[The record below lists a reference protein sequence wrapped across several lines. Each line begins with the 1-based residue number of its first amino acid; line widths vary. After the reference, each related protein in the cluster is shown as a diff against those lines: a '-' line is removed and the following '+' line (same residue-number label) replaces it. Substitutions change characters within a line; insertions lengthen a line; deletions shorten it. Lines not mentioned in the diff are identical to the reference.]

1 MRAPLSRSPLPGAT
15 NGVDHVLEQP
25 FFGRRLKQLRSER
38 GLSQAA
44 LAGDGMSTGYVSRL
58 ESGARQPT
66 ARAVQHLASRL
77 GIGVA
82 AFEEEGPADSLAQ
95 ALAIAA
101 SATSDTTLEALE
113 RALYP
118 GEGQDPLLR
127 WQGLWLVAQGR
138 RQHSDHAR
146 ERVVLEELVALGDE
160 LGLPAL
166 RARGFTQLARCLR
179 ACGEIVAAVEA
190 ATTAHGL
197 ARDNDL
203 PVPDVAASLL
213 ALVSAEAEA
222 GRLTEARAHAD
233 ELTALNVPRS
243 EPLGAEALWTAAA
256 VRVRQGDLDA
266 AQKLLEEA
274 LEGFAGAENLTLW
287 TRLRVAAARLHLQK
301 SPPELG
307 ASERYTEQAET
318 GMVFVGIPALEQ
330 EVTFIKAEIAFQR
343 GRFADAR
350 VLLDRVRAADP
361 RMTYRNRVRLE
372 ILDSRLLIIEGRDQ
386 EGLERMRALAEEAQA
401 AASID
406 LAADI
411 WRLLAETLAAARTAP

>member
-1 MRAPLSRSPLPGAT
+1 M
-15 NGVDHVLEQP
+15 LEQP
-25 FFGRRLKQLRSER
+25 YFGRRLKQLRSER

-77 GIGVA
+77 GINAA

-101 SATSDTTLEALE
+101 SADSDETLEALE
-113 RALYP
+113 RALHP
-118 GEGQDPLLR
+118 AEGQDPLLR
-127 WQGLWLVAQGR
+127 WQALWLVAQGLR
-138 RQHSDHAR
+138 RHSEHAR

-166 RARGFTQLARCLR
+166 RARGSTQLARCLR
-179 ACGEIVAAVEA
+179 ACGEIVPAVEA

-197 ARDNDL
+197 AREHEL
-203 PVPDVAASLL
+203 PVPDVATSLL

-222 GRLTEARAHAD
+222 GRLAEARVHAD

-243 EPLGAEALWTAAA
+243 EPLRAEVLWTAAA
-256 VRVRQGDLDA
+256 VRVRQGDLDS

-274 LEGFAGAENLTLW
+274 LDGFAGAENLTLW

-301 SPPELG
+301 SPPGLD

-318 GMVFVGIPALEQ
+318 GVAFVGIPALEQ
-330 EVTFIKAEIAFQR
+330 EVTFSKAEISFKR

-361 RMTYRNRVRLE
+361 RMTYRNRVSLE
-372 ILDSRLLIIEGRDQ
+372 ILDSRLLVIEGREQ
-386 EGLERMRALAEEAQA
+386 EGVERMRALAEEAQA
-401 AASID
+401 ASSID

-411 WRLLAETLAAARTAP
+411 WRLLAETLAASRARP

>member
-1 MRAPLSRSPLPGAT
+1 M
-15 NGVDHVLEQP
+15 LEQP
-25 FFGRRLKQLRSER
+25 YFGRRLKQLRSER

-101 SATSDTTLEALE
+101 SATSETAIEALE

-138 RQHSDHAR
+138 RQHGDHAR

-166 RARGFTQLARCLR
+166 RARGLTQLARCLR
-179 ACGEIVAAVEA
+179 ACGEIVPAVEA
-190 ATTAHGL
+190 AMTAHGL
-197 ARDNDL
+197 AREHDL
-203 PVPDVAASLL
+203 PVPDVAAGLL
-213 ALVSAEAEA
+213 ALVSAESEA
-222 GRLTEARAHAD
+222 GRLAEARSHAD

-266 AQKLLEEA
+266 AQKLLGEA
-274 LEGFAGAENLTLW
+274 LDGFAGAENLTLW

-301 SPPELG
+301 SPPELD

-330 EVTFIKAEIAFQR
+330 EVSFIKAEIAFQR

-350 VLLDRVRAADP
+350 VLLDQVRATEP

-372 ILDSRLLIIEGRDQ
+372 ILDSRLLVIEGREQ

-401 AASID
+401 ASSID

-411 WRLLAETLAAARTAP
+411 WRLLAETLAAARAGA